1 MVDTSKIREFA
12 DAFDAQKD
20 QIIDHE
26 RTIRKMELD
35 QRQIIKES
43 EATKALIAERDAL
56 IPKLRAEIER
66 LKSSVDSLVVFRE
79 KYNAYQ
85 DTPEAKERAVKK
97 AKDDAAR
104 LAKELAEAQKR
115 VDEMTPKE

>member
-12 DAFDAQKD
+12 DAFDAQKA
-20 QIIDHE
+20 QIIEHE
-26 RTIRKMELD
+26 RTIRKIELD

-43 EATKALIAERDAL
+43 EAVKAQIAERDAIIL
-56 IPKLRAEIER
+56 KLRAEIER
-66 LKSSVDSLVVFRE
+66 LKVSVDSLVVFRD

-97 AKDDAAR
+97 AREDAAR